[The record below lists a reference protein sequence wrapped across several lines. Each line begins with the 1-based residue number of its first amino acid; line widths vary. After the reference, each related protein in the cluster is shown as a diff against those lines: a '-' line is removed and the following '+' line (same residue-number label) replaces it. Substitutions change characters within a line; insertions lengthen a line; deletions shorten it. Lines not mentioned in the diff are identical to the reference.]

1 MFFEKYEGITKETGF
16 LTEQFLTVDNEED
29 WIALKEKYDL
39 LVERMGET
47 KEENGLILQEMQ

>member
-1 MFFEKYEGITKETGF
+1 MFFEKYEGITKETDF